1 MVQKIYFQS
10 PIGIIEIQY
19 TEKGVNSLQFV
30 NRETTIENQ
39 SLDFLGFK
47 ITSELENFFENGAY
61 QIDLPLD
68 MSAGTEFQQKV
79 WNALLNIPSGVTK
92 SYRDIAIEIGQE
104 QAAQAVGNANGQ
116 NPVLLIVP
124 CHRIIGSN
132 NALVGYRG
140 ELWRKQWL
148 LEHEG
153 ALQKSN
159 QIKLF

>member
-1 MVQKIYFQS
+1 MNTIFFQS

-61 QIDLPLD
+61 QMDLPLD

-79 WNALLNIPSGVTK
+79 WKALLEIPAGETK
-92 SYRDIAIEIGQE
+92 SYRDIAEQIGQS
-104 QAAQAVGNANGQ
+104 QASQAVGNANGQ

>member
-47 ITSELENFFENGAY
+47 ITSELEKYFEDPAHS
-61 QIDLPLD
+61 IDLPLD

>member
-1 MVQKIYFQS
+1 MNTISFQS

-19 TEKGVNSLQFV
+19 TDKGVNSLQFV
-30 NRETTIENQ
+30 NRETAVEQQ

-47 ITSELENFFENGAY
+47 ITSELEKYFEDPAHS
-61 QIDLPLD
+61 IDLPLD